1 MNLHFRNMPITRRRS
16 AFPSAVVVMAALI
29 LGGCA
34 TVKPEPPELQ
44 VRQLA
49 TQRWQALLAGD
60 FDKAYAMSTP
70 AYRLIHTPEAYK
82 AKKQATP
89 VKWLAAEVFRVE
101 CQKSSCTAIIKIQS
115 KPVVPFA
122 FKGVIESGVEETWVN
137 ENGHWWMHEAL

>member
-1 MNLHFRNMPITRRRS
+1 MTFHLCNATFARSRS
-16 AFPSAVVVMAALI
+16 ACRRALVVLAALAV
-29 LGGCA
+29 GGCA

-70 AYRLIHTPEAYK
+70 AYRLIHAPEAYK

-101 CQKSSCTAIIKIQS
+101 CQETSCVATIKIQS
-115 KPVVPFA
+115 KPVLPIA
-122 FKGVIESGVEETWVN
+122 FKGVIESGIDETWVN